1 LSSDGASCVDEKS
14 AKSSKSSITP
24 DQSTLLS
31 PEFLPRLTEGDGGAR
46 FDGVKAAADVAAAT
60 QIA

>member
-1 LSSDGASCVDEKS
+1 VDEKS
-14 AKSSKSSITP
+14 AKSSNSSIAP

-31 PEFLPRLTEGDGGAR
+31 PEFLPRRTEGDGGAR
-46 FDGVKAAADVAAAT
+46 FGGVNAAADVAAAA